1 MNVLAF
7 VFAIGAAYAS
17 SKSVSVQGYKFVQIG
32 QPCAI
37 SVECNEL
44 GNTCMDESDQVW
56 NSETS
61 SGTSC
66 GTLLNHRP

>member
-17 SKSVSVQGYKFVQIG
+17 AKSTSIQGYKFVEIG

-37 SVECNEL
+37 SVECSGE
-44 GNTCMDESDQVW
+44 GNTCMDGSDQVW
-56 NSETS
+56 SSENS

-66 GTLLNHRP
+66 GTLLQHTP